1 MADSLKKLQE
11 KRDKL
16 KTILSDIKTA
26 GGNLD
31 SVEGNL
37 EVIQNSLDATLEHFR
52 PGGAG
57 SEAEGWK
64 AALGAKDNE
73 ISELNAQIAKA
84 KEKVVKNLTTNTNSN
99 ATLYQ
104 LLEQLETE
112 LKGIQSERGELKKKM
127 GEIDKVVD
135 EIDKDIDN
143 IGTEAGKVKDKSE
156 LTKNKIAELATKG
169 LAVLGFFAGVYWTIG
184 WVKNLVNGRK
194 RPTS

>member
-31 SVEGNL
+31 SIDKDL
-37 EVIQNSLDATLEHFR
+37 EIIQNSLDATLEHFQ

-64 AALGAKDNE
+64 DAMDAKDNE
-73 ISELNAQIAKA
+73 IKLLNEEIGKA
-84 KEKVVKNLTTNTNSN
+84 KQKVIQNLTTNTTSNS
-99 ATLYQ
+99 TLYQ
-104 LLEQLETE
+104 LLGQLEKE
-112 LKGIQSERGELKKKM
+112 LKDIKIERDDLKNKL

-156 LTKNKIAELATKG
+156 LAKNKVADLALKG
-169 LAVLGFFAGVYWTIG
+169 LAVLGFFSGVYWTIG

-194 RPTS
+194 RPTP

>member
-31 SVEGNL
+31 NIDKDL

-64 AALGAKDNE
+64 DAMDAKDKVL
-73 ISELNAQIAKA
+73 SELNAEIAKC
-84 KEKVVKNLTTNTNSN
+84 KKKVVENLTANTNSN

-104 LLEQLETE
+104 LLEKLEKE
-112 LKGIQSERGELKKKM
+112 LKDIKSERDDLKKKM
-127 GEIDKVVD
+127 SEIDKVVD

-156 LTKNKIAELATKG
+156 SAKNKVAELAVKG

-194 RPTS
+194 RPAS